1 MNTRMKQGLA
11 AGLLAAALALVAW
24 FAVDI
29 PFYTWSDP
37 LERASLTTLRDDEA
51 LSFSYSDDA
60 ITLHGGEGANI
71 YALTEAGLME
81 LENGKA
87 DSLPGDCL
95 GTLAAVKPAF
105 RADTDGDGVAETV
118 VDAARPSHMITTTP
132 FTPCRMTG
140 CRLMCCTRA
149 AGSLSLP

>member
-37 LERASLTTLRDDEA
+37 LERASLTTLWDDEA

-60 ITLHGGEGANI
+60 ITLHGGEGASI
-71 YALTEAGLME
+71 YALTEAGLVE

-118 VDAARPSHMITTTP
+118 VDAARTDLA
-132 FTPCRMTG
+132 FTYDYDLLNRS
-140 CRLMCCTRA
+140 A
-149 AGSLSLP
+149 QAIF